1 MVFEDQLGRKVEL
14 SYLPKRI
21 ISLVPSQTEL
31 LYSLGL
37 SSEVVGITRFCIHPK
52 EWHASKIRVG
62 GTKKVDL
69 EKVKK
74 LDPDLII
81 ANKEENT
88 KSDIEALEMI
98 APVWISD
105 VNTLQDAKYMIS
117 EVGRIIGKREESV
130 QLVEHINLAFDSLT
144 KADRSVLYFIW
155 QDPFYVAGK
164 KTFIDAMLS
173 EAGYMNCCQI
183 DRYPSLEELGS
194 IDPDLIFLSTEPF
207 PFHEQHFDKFQKLFP
222 RSEIHLVDGEMFS
235 WYGSRLKE
243 APAYFNLLI
252 EKFAN

>member
-1 MVFEDQLGRKVEL
+1 MN
-14 SYLPKRI
+14 SLPKRI

-31 LYSLGL
+31 LFYLGID
-37 SSEVVGITRFCIHPK
+37 SEVVGITRFCIHPK
-52 EWHASKIRVG
+52 EWYISKTRVG

-69 EKVKK
+69 DKVNK
-74 LDPDLII
+74 LCPDLII

-88 KSDIEALEMI
+88 KEDIEALEDI

-105 VNTLQDAKYMIS
+105 VNTLQDAKEMIS
-117 EVGRIIGKREESV
+117 QIGKITGKEKGAA
-130 QLVEHINLAFDSLT
+130 LLLGDITFAFDSLR

-155 QDPFYVAGK
+155 KDPYYVAGK
-164 KTFIDAMLS
+164 NTFIDAMLS

-194 IDPDLIFLSTEPF
+194 ADPDLVFLSTEPF
-207 PFHEQHFDKFQKLFP
+207 PFHEHHFEEFQKLFP
-222 RSEIHLVDGEMFS
+222 SSEIHLVDGEMFS

-243 APAYFNLLI
+243 SPAYFNSLI
-252 EKFAN
+252 DKFSS